1 MLFPNV
7 GGPRFAKD
15 DRIATLGGPPASLQA
30 AGPPGISSRDSLPAL
45 NAMPGVQVLHPVQRV
60 RSRRAFV
67 CRRRSQGHPRPPQLA
82 GQAFSWHKGSPS
94 TRCCVGGA
102 PGVEGV
108 CSLRLCKGR
117 QSAERSS
124 RRRVGCHL
132 SVSVSC
138 RTRSRRPTVFRP
150 LPENSD
156 KGKDFKIW
164 GVVRRTLPYSAPV
177 FGKSMAQTPGQAL
190 FAGNKAVFNAS
201 FCFRLRRKAVYQR
214 SGAPGQPSGGRAAGK
229 A

>member
-1 MLFPNV
+1 MCQRSGAPGQPS
-7 GGPRFAKD
+7 GGRAAGHKQPRFTRGVKRHAH
-15 DRIATLGGPPASLQA
+15 R
-30 AGPPGISSRDSLPAL
+30 AGPAPCTVCPAL
-45 NAMPGVQVLHPVQRV
+45 TGVCVPEAVARSPPG
-60 RSRRAFV
+60 
-67 CRRRSQGHPRPPQLA
+67 PPQLA
-82 GQAFSWHKGSPS
+82 GQAFSRHKGSPS

-117 QSAERSS
+117 QSAERSG

-156 KGKDFKIW
+156 KGKDVRIW
-164 GVVRRTLPYSAPV
+164 GVVCRCQLYSAPA
-177 FGKSMAQTPGQAL
+177 FEKSMAQTP
-190 FAGNKAVFNAS
+190 VF
-201 FCFRLRRKAVYQR
+201 CL
-214 SGAPGQPSGGRAAGK
+214 GRNSRFSTQEEGFVCK
-229 A
+229 K

>member
-1 MLFPNV
+1 M
-7 GGPRFAKD
+7 
-15 DRIATLGGPPASLQA
+15 
-30 AGPPGISSRDSLPAL
+30 
-45 NAMPGVQVLHPVQRV
+45 
-60 RSRRAFV
+60 
-67 CRRRSQGHPRPPQLA
+67 
-82 GQAFSWHKGSPS
+82 
-94 TRCCVGGA
+94 
-102 PGVEGV
+102 EGV

-214 SGAPGQPSGGRAAGK
+214 SGAPGQPSGGRAAGHK
-229 A
+229 QPRFTRGVKRHAHRAGPAPCTVCPALTGVCVTQAMARSCPAAGHKKSAGQGPRFSLSCVRRWRRALFRPSPTSPRGCRRR